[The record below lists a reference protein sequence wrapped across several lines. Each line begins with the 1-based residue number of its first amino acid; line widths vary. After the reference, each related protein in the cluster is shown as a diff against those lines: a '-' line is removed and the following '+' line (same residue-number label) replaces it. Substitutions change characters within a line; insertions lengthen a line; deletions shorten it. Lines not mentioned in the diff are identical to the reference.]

1 MTSLND
7 AFAKLREI
15 LPCHRDRPLSKME
28 ALQMAQN
35 YIQELTQTLQAYSK
49 RNQIFKKF
57 GL

>member
-35 YIQELTQTLQAYSK
+35 YIQELTQTLQQTGPSGYE
-49 RNQIFKKF
+49 N
-57 GL
+57 